1 MLLKSIVI
9 NDFYFGAKVKL
20 LPFVILAIL
29 AGCSKSTDIPVR
41 EKYWTKE
48 ITTGLPIGSNQAA
61 MEAFF
66 KTRGQKVECFTL
78 EGNTRIFNDR
88 KAPNACAVRD
98 TQSEGGFSNIP
109 VKLSI
114 EFEMREGKLAS
125 YKFSTTS
132 ATGPTGF

>member
-1 MLLKSIVI
+1 M
-9 NDFYFGAKVKL
+9 KL
-20 LPFVILAIL
+20 LSFLVLAIL

-48 ITTGLPIGSNQAA
+48 ITAGLPIGSDQAA

-66 KTRGQKVECFTL
+66 NSRGQKVECFTQ
-78 EGNTRIFNDR
+78 EGGMQIFNDR
-88 KAPNACAVRD
+88 KAPNACAVKDMR
-98 TQSEGGFSNIP
+98 SEGGFSNMP
-109 VKLSI
+109 VKLYI

-132 ATGPTGF
+132 AVGPTGF